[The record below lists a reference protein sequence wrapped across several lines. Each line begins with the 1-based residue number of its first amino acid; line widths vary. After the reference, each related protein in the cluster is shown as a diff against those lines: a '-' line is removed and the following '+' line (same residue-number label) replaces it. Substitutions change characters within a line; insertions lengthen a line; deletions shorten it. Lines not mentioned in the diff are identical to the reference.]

1 MSILISADFLKI
13 DKLVKEC
20 IEYFVVNIEELSKI
34 QVDMSC
40 INSTIVRDM
49 AQGVKIDKLDT
60 LKERKDK
67 LISRLFMKKLEILL
81 EKDKNYLYKC
91 AYCQK
96 LFTKDQRRHLT
107 CSNGKP
113 FINAYG

>member
-1 MSILISADFLKI
+1 MISADFLKI

-20 IEYFVVNIEELSKI
+20 VEYFVTNIEDLSKI

-40 INSTIVRDM
+40 INSFIVRDM
-49 AQGVKIDKLDT
+49 AKGIKIDKLDV

-81 EKDKNYLYKC
+81 EKDKNYL
-91 AYCQK
+91 
-96 LFTKDQRRHLT
+96 
-107 CSNGKP
+107 
-113 FINAYG
+113 